1 MYQKLGLTD
10 LVSAIQ
16 IKVNEKTGLSC
27 YDEMS
32 LDATRPFYFVE
43 VVQKK
48 SANTKTMLRETFN
61 VDIHIISEPS
71 SKLERIYKLIQMV
84 EEALSEN
91 IELPNAF
98 ELIFQN
104 EDGLKALKTE
114 ETKEKHAILSYKFM
128 VCYGYKL
135 K

>member
-16 IKVNEKTGLSC
+16 TKVNEKTGLSC

-91 IELPNAF
+91 IKLPNDF

>member
-91 IELPNAF
+91 IELPNDF